1 MQKRRE
7 FVDLTKLI
15 FTFLKNNK
23 NKEFSIN
30 QISKKIKTRWNTT
43 AKSLELLKFF
53 NLVKCRIEENK
64 KNLIK
69 FYTFK

>member
-7 FVDLTKLI
+7 ITEIIKLI

-23 NKEFSIN
+23 SKEFSVN
-30 QISKKIKTRWNTT
+30 QISKEIKTRWNTT
-43 AKSLELLKFF
+43 ERSLELLRFF

-64 KNLIK
+64 KNPTK
-69 FYTFK
+69 FYTLK